1 VLAPVPDI
9 PEEPAKKVNV
19 IDHPIAQN
27 ALTVLRDKNTP
38 AERFR
43 VMSNLLLT
51 LLTFEATRDL
61 PLREKSIE
69 AAEGTRVGRVTA
81 KPVLFLSLARSGV
94 GLVHNLVDHIPGLL
108 VGSVSI
114 EKSDTG
120 LLEPRLHLS
129 TAPSLDNARVILFQ
143 PVVST
148 GNSAVLA
155 LDMVKRAG
163 ATDPMLV
170 CFMIGF
176 QGLNR
181 VHSAFNEVPIW
192 TAAIDSDWNSARGPI
207 PGFGR
212 FSERLFG

>member
-1 VLAPVPDI
+1 LPDV

-19 IDHPIAQN
+19 IDHPFAQN
-27 ALTVLRDKNTP
+27 ALSVLRDKNTP

-51 LLTFEATRDL
+51 LLTLEATRDL

-120 LLEPRLHLS
+120 LLEPRLHLA

-148 GNSAVLA
+148 GNSAQLA
-155 LDMVKRAG
+155 LDLVKRAG